1 MVISIIT
8 VFEFNRG
15 DIISII
21 EWAIG
26 VLVTHRNK
34 QSKFFEHNSSYE
46 LTSTAP
52 SLTIFS
58 IGDLL
63 SIIVTNQKYSLLSLE
78 FRNALSDIIIFK
90 CSNSNEINRIKDELM
105 ADLDK
110 NTQDMLLDLAWKNK
124 YSFLYVKPYMPLEDK
139 YYIMFDKVVF

>member
-58 IGDLL
+58 IGDLFL
-63 SIIVTNQKYSLLSLE
+63 LAITNKL
-78 FRNALSDIIIFK
+78 
-90 CSNSNEINRIKDELM
+90 
-105 ADLDK
+105 
-110 NTQDMLLDLAWKNK
+110 
-124 YSFLYVKPYMPLEDK
+124 FL
-139 YYIMFDKVVF
+139 F